1 VAVCAKNG
9 DRVNQ
14 NEAVAAHAKSSR
26 PLVATAVI
34 AAAIA
39 GAAGYF
45 IGHARGGGS
54 PLDGRPS
61 GGAVVA
67 RFDGEKVTVGELE
80 ALAGPKDGPLRARLA
95 DPAERKEF
103 VEGWTRTLLLA
114 RRAEAAGF
122 HRSQAFAQRYAQELS
137 TSFVEKELL
146 ESPAGKIPADDEL
159 RGWFAEHEKEL
170 QRPERVRLAVISFDA
185 PDEAART
192 KKRAAAQGALGA
204 ARERPMDP
212 YAFGNLARLRSED
225 PRTRALNGELPPMSR
240 EELTSAFGPE
250 LAAAA
255 FELTEAGAVLPRVV
269 EAPRALH
276 VVKLIARERAEH
288 AAFDEVKELLRQRLT
303 SERRS
308 KGRRDFV
315 DGAVRDAG
323 MSIDEKVVAG
333 MWGRGR

>member
-1 VAVCAKNG
+1 MEFSNG
-9 DRVNQ
+9 ERVNE
-14 NEAVAAHAKSSR
+14 NEEIAAPTKAST

-39 GAAGYF
+39 GVSGFF
-45 IGHARGGGS
+45 IGYSRGGGS

-61 GGAVVA
+61 SGAVVA
-67 RFDGEKVTVGELE
+67 TFDGDKVTVGELE
-80 ALAGPKDGPLRARLA
+80 ALVGPKDGPLRARLA
-95 DPAERKEF
+95 DAAERKEF

-114 RRAEAAGF
+114 RRAEAKGF
-122 HRSQAFAQRYAQELS
+122 HRSQEFAQRYAQELS
-137 TSFVEKELL
+137 TSFVEKEL
-146 ESPAGKIPADDEL
+146 EASPAGRIPTDDEL
-159 RGWFAEHEKEL
+159 RGWFAEHEREL
-170 QRPERVRLAVISFDA
+170 QRPERVRLAIISFDA
-185 PDEAART
+185 PDEVARA
-192 KKRAAAQGALGA
+192 KKRAAAQAALSA

-225 PRTRALNGELPPMSR
+225 PRTRALNGELPPMGR

-269 EAPRALH
+269 EAARALH
-276 VVKLIARERAEH
+276 VVKLIAREREQRP
-288 AAFDEVKELLRQRLT
+288 AFDEVKELLRQRLT

-308 KGRRDFV
+308 KGRNDFV
-315 DGAVRDAG
+315 GGAVKDAG